1 MVCAVHPRP
10 KRVRS
15 LWRCGEALRLGPRLV
30 HASSSCGADGRFTV
44 GAAGALKDFPVCQ
57 RATQAMS
64 VVTLI
69 SRMGFGEA
77 QAIGSTSERPLRGEA
92 TFVERASLCRAP
104 HELRYEVERPDEIQR
119 AQGQRC
125 VERER
130 DGMPRDVTGRGT
142 GYQLVTVAA
151 AERETDPVGCLDRD
165 GQWHADCNFRA
176 CRAACIDGCNVI
188 GQDDCR

>member
-1 MVCAVHPRP
+1 MISASCEWSVQRT
-10 KRVRS
+10 RVRNGYA
-15 LWRCGEALRLGPRLV
+15 LWRCGEAGPAPWSTPGPRLFKLWSGR
-30 HASSSCGADGRFTV
+30 AIRGGSGRGAEGLPGLSARD
-44 GAAGALKDFPVCQ
+44 AGDE
-57 RATQAMS
+57 RRHS
-64 VVTLI
+64 N
-69 SRMGFGEA
+69 SRMGFGQA

-176 CRAACIDGCNVI
+176 CRAACIDGC
-188 GQDDCR
+188 